1 MAVTVAE
8 ADVYF
13 STHVLH
19 NSEWTTADTDTKQ
32 RALNN
37 AKNQVYRLYRNLSE
51 ATNPAPDAAVFEQ
64 ALWLLRLD
72 DALLKAPAGLLSVSV
87 NGIHVQ
93 VQNLGRYICP
103 EAQLMLGRRVG
114 RFAR

>member
-1 MAVTVAE
+1 MAVTVAD
-8 ADVYF
+8 ADTYF
-13 STHVLH
+13 HTQVLH
-19 NSEWTTADTDTKQ
+19 NTDWTAADPDTKQ

-37 AKNQVYRLYRNLSE
+37 AKNQVYRLYRNLKE
-51 ATNPAPDAAVFEQ
+51 EGNPAPDAAIFEQ

-72 DALLKAPAGLLSVSV
+72 DALLKAPAGLQSVTVSGV
-87 NGIHVQ
+87 FVQ

-103 EAQLMLGRRVG
+103 EAQMLLGRRVG